1 MDFGISTGF
10 WIQSLTNIESQIN
23 FNQEVINT
31 IPLKNFKKIFGEEY
45 LLFLYCSFRISKY
58 LLSIVSKPGI
68 MLALQTTFY
77 KWGNKVWGSWVAGV
91 RSHSLWALRMAIE
104 PRTAN

>member
-1 MDFGISTGF
+1 M
-10 WIQSLTNIESQIN
+10 
-23 FNQEVINT
+23 
-31 IPLKNFKKIFGEEY
+31 FGEEY

-77 KWGNKVWGSWVAGV
+77 KRENKVQGS
-91 RSHSLWALRMAIE
+91 
-104 PRTAN
+104 